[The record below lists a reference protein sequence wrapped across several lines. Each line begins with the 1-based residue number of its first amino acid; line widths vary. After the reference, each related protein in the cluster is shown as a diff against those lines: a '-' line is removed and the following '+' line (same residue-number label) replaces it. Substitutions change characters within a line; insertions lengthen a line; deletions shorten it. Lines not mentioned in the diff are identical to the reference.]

1 MDDRHD
7 HGQRSHRKRK
17 EVIQGVEATVI
28 GKVLWHFFGH
38 KAQSPWSL
46 IACNTSV
53 DPRIEGSA
61 SPEVANMK
69 TASDGGHHQHKLR
82 KPTWQADRLC
92 FIKQRITCCRSWKAS
107 CSLASVGYDVSCTA
121 VLGEPPRRR

>member
-38 KAQSPWSL
+38 NAQSPWSL

-61 SPEVANMK
+61 APEVANMK
-69 TASDGGHHQHKLR
+69 TANDGGHHQGQDGKVYGG
-82 KPTWQADRLC
+82 ADRDRTGDLLV
-92 FIKQRITCCRSWKAS
+92 RNEA
-107 CSLASVGYDVSCTA
+107 D
-121 VLGEPPRRR
+121 